1 MLQFMKTRKIIY
13 YLLVLASFGILISG
27 CKKDNNSS
35 TTTTSKFTGQQLDQ
49 VENSD
54 VQDAIAEKT
63 DQDIDKSID
72 QLQVTNYQPSTA
84 KSLSASG
91 SLVITVNHPD
101 STTFPKLISLVYTN
115 FQDSTAVESF
125 VKNGEIDVLVSLT
138 GTDKQLVTRVL
149 TFKHFSVTTDSTT
162 FTINGVRTVAR
173 TARTFKFNGAA
184 GVRFTATDNI
194 TANLSY
200 AITKTGTSDTLKFTR
215 IVSRLRKAYL
225 HYDNFGGIIWRLAR
239 FRTNLSKDT
248 LTFSGTVT
256 GINEKGD
263 PYTKTVSASTPLVVT
278 FYLGTPIIISGTL
291 DYTVTGTSAA
301 SYTVT
306 FEEDPAHPR
315 NTLIT
320 ATNNTTLAV
329 TTFDRRFGRKFRRW
343 W

>member
-1 MLQFMKTRKIIY
+1 MKTRKIIY
-13 YLLVLASFGILISG
+13 YLVFLAAVGYLISG

-35 TTTTSKFTGQQLDQ
+35 KTTPNFTSQQLDQ
-49 VENSD
+49 VENSY

-72 QLQVTNYQPSTA
+72 QLQVSNYQASTA
-84 KSLSASG
+84 KSLSAAG

-101 STTFPKLISLVYTN
+101 STTFPKLVSLVYTN

-125 VKNGEIDVLVSLT
+125 VKNGEIDVLISLN
-138 GTDKQLVTRVL
+138 GTDKQLTTRVL

-162 FTINGVRTVAR
+162 FTINGVRTVMR
-173 TARTFKFNGAA
+173 TARSFKFNGAA
-184 GVRFTATDNI
+184 GARFTATDNI

-200 AITKTGTSDTLKFTR
+200 AITKTGVSDTLKFTR
-215 IVSRLRKAYL
+215 LVSRLRKAYL
-225 HYDNFGGIIWRLAR
+225 YYNNYGGILWRLAR

-248 LTFSGTVT
+248 ISFSGTVT

-263 PYTKTVSASTPLVVT
+263 QYTKTVSSSTPLVVT
-278 FYLGTPIIISGTL
+278 FYLGTPIITSGTL

-301 SYTVT
+301 SFTVA
-306 FEEDPAHPR
+306 FEEDPNHPR

-329 TTFDRRFGRKFRRW
+329 TTFDRRFSRKFRRW

>member
-13 YLLVLASFGILISG
+13 YLVVLATFGILISG

-35 TTTTSKFTGQQLDQ
+35 STPKLSAQQIDQ
-49 VENSD
+49 MQNSD

-63 DQDIDKSID
+63 DQDVDKSID
-72 QLQVTNYQPSTA
+72 QLQVSNYQPTTA

-91 SLVITVNHPD
+91 SLVIRVDHPD
-101 STTFPKLISLVYTN
+101 STTFPKVISLVYTN
-115 FQDSTAVESF
+115 FQDSTAFESF
-125 VKNGEIDVLVSLT
+125 VKNGEIDVLVSLN
-138 GTDKQLVTRVL
+138 GTDKQLVTRAM

-162 FTINGVRTVAR
+162 FTINGVRTMMRIAR
-173 TARTFKFNGAA
+173 SFKFNGAA
-184 GVRFTATDNI
+184 GARFTATDNI

-200 AITKTGTSDTLKFTR
+200 AITKTGVSDTLKFTR

-225 HYDNFGGIIWRLAR
+225 HYDNFGGILWRFAR

-248 LTFSGTVT
+248 ISISGTVT

-263 PYTKTVSASTPLVVT
+263 SYTKTVSASTPLLVT
-278 FYLGTPIIISGTL
+278 FYLGTPIITSGIL
-291 DYTVTGTSAA
+291 DYTVTGTTAA
-301 SYTVT
+301 SFTVT
-306 FEEDPAHPR
+306 FKEDPAHPR

-320 ATNNTTLAV
+320 ATNNSTLAV
-329 TTFDRRFGRKFRRW
+329 TTFDRRFSRKFRRW

>member
-13 YLLVLASFGILISG
+13 YLVVLAAFGIFISG

-35 TTTTSKFTGQQLDQ
+35 TTTTPKFTGQQLDQ

-72 QLQVTNYQPSTA
+72 QLQVSNYQPSTA
-84 KSLSASG
+84 KSLSATG

-115 FQDSTAVESF
+115 FQDSTAFESF
-125 VKNGEIDVLVSLT
+125 VKNGEIDVLVSLN
-138 GTDKQLVTRVL
+138 GTDKQLVTRAM

-162 FTINGVRTVAR
+162 FTINGVRTMMRMAR
-173 TARTFKFNGAA
+173 SFKFNGAA
-184 GVRFTATDNI
+184 GARFTATDNI

-200 AITKTGTSDTLKFTR
+200 AITKTGVSDTLKFTR
-215 IVSRLRKAYL
+215 VVSRLRKAYL
-225 HYDNFGGIIWRLAR
+225 HYDNYGGILWRFAR

-248 LTFSGTVT
+248 ISISGTVT

-263 PYTKTVSASTPLVVT
+263 SYTKTVSASTPLLVT
-278 FYLGTPIIISGTL
+278 FYLGTPIITSGIL

-301 SYTVT
+301 SFTVT
-306 FEEDPAHPR
+306 FKEDPNHPR

-329 TTFDRRFGRKFRRW
+329 TTFDRRFSRKFRKW